1 MSIRTPRKELNE
13 MELRLLA
20 ISKTKHGTIY
30 YSIIDEFGCVL
41 AIARAKDGWCFN
53 ITFVES
59 SPTACKEIIAFI
71 KQQEKVGL
79 LK

>member
-1 MSIRTPRKELNE
+1 MSKDRKELKE

-20 ISKTKHGTIY
+20 ISKTKHGTMY

-53 ITFVES
+53 IVFLES
-59 SPTACKEIIAFI
+59 SPTACQQIIAFI